1 MLKKHHLLWA
11 FVCLWMIWI
20 IQFSSD
26 PADVSNQK
34 SGRVLEKIEPVIE
47 QVEERLHTKPLSK
60 GQLHFFVRKNAHA
73 FNYFVLTVGLLLA
86 LRATGF
92 RKSNSYWLAWMIVTV
107 FSMGDEFYQTF
118 IPGRSGELRDVF
130 VDNIGILA
138 AIVVIRL
145 KTIKKTIK
153 D

>member
-1 MLKKHHLLWA
+1 MLNKRNLLWI

-26 PADVSNQK
+26 PAEVSKQK

-47 QVEERLHTKPLSK
+47 QVEERLHTNIISK
-60 GQLHFFVRKNAHA
+60 DQLHFYVRKNAHA
-73 FNYFVLTVGLLLA
+73 FNYFVLTVGLVLA
-86 LRATGF
+86 LRATGIK
-92 RKSNSYWLAWMIVTV
+92 RMNTYWIAWMIATV

-130 VDNIGILA
+130 IDNMGILV
-138 AIVVIRL
+138 AIVVVRMQL
-145 KTIKKTIK
+145 TMHN
-153 D
+153 